1 MENFEGVLFVIKLLI
16 DLASEKK
23 DGLFLNED
31 FFINIVHHTVL
42 IVLDDKGNFCLF
54 FQRDIF
60 CKFQNYFSFC
70 PKIFFILLQSR
81 SRALPK
87 LGKYLYL
94 IQINMSLSVYLEKF
108 CKRNR
113 LKITIKMF

>member
-42 IVLDDKGNFCLF
+42 IVLDDKGNFC
-54 FQRDIF
+54 
-60 CKFQNYFSFC
+60 
-70 PKIFFILLQSR
+70 
-81 SRALPK
+81 
-87 LGKYLYL
+87 
-94 IQINMSLSVYLEKF
+94 
-108 CKRNR
+108 
-113 LKITIKMF
+113 